1 MSDSEFHVATSS
13 LYDFFLN
20 EFCDVY
26 LEYAKL
32 YISGEVLRVRGCAC
46 FASCA
51 VFSPLT
57 TKPSPLQPRPRQA
70 QIKNVLNTCLESYF
84 RLLHPF
90 MPYVSEELWQRL
102 PTSHGQEVRIFCYL
116 IITITITIIFILIIF
131 DLLIIF
137 IFIFPLVRRKR
148 IV

>member
-46 FASCA
+46 FASS
-51 VFSPLT
+51 V
-57 TKPSPLQPRPRQA
+57 
-70 QIKNVLNTCLESYF
+70 
-84 RLLHPF
+84 H
-90 MPYVSEELWQRL
+90 
-102 PTSHGQEVRIFCYL
+102 
-116 IITITITIIFILIIF
+116 
-131 DLLIIF
+131 
-137 IFIFPLVRRKR
+137 
-148 IV
+148 